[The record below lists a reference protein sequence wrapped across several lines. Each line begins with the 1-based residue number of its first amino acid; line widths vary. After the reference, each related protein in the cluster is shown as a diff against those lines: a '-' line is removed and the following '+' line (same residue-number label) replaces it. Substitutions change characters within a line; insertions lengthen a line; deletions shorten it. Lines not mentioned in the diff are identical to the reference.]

1 MIVMTKI
8 TPADGYFFSFA
19 QHNTV
24 RTFSVRRTSRRWRYR
39 GGQEVVSGQTVLR
52 QLNKE
57 TNQIIPDDRK
67 YYGEK
72 ETRDLMDSE
81 WGGGGYIKWEGGSGR
96 ACLRR

>member
-1 MIVMTKI
+1 MVI
-8 TPADGYFFSFA
+8 FFSFI
-19 QHNTV
+19 QHNMV
-24 RTFSVRRTSRRWRYR
+24 RTFSVRSTPRCWRYR
-39 GGQEVVSGQTVLR
+39 SGQEVVPRQTVLR

-57 TNQIIPDDRK
+57 INQIIPDDRK

-81 WGGGGYIKWEGGSGR
+81 WGGGGYIKWEEGSGR